1 MTFLKACLNGPR
13 EPSEHPALPVTPAA
27 IAADAV
33 ATVAAG
39 ADALHIHPKDQA
51 GHDTLE
57 PDVVAAVLEA
67 VRAAVPGV
75 PVGLTTA
82 APAAPGPAERIEL
95 VRAWDVRPDFASV
108 NWHEPGS
115 PELAETLL
123 GIGVGVEPGL
133 WQPGA
138 VSAFQLW
145 PRRNEI
151 VRFLL
156 EITEDL
162 LPDEAVAA
170 ARLLLTTLGPDVGG
184 IPVLLHGEGTSAW
197 PVFGVAV
204 REGLQARIG
213 LEDSLV
219 LPDGSPARGNADL
232 VRAARAL
239 TA

>member
-1 MTFLKACLNGPR
+1 
-13 EPSEHPALPVTPAA
+13 
-27 IAADAV
+27 
-33 ATVAAG
+33 VAAG
-39 ADALHIHPKDQA
+39 ADALHIHPKDPA
-51 GHDTLE
+51 GRDTLE

-82 APAAPGPAERIEL
+82 APAAPGPAERIDL
-95 VRAWDVRPDFASV
+95 VRAWEVRPDFASV

-133 WQPGA
+133 WQPAA
-138 VSAFQLW
+138 VSAWRGW
-145 PRRNEI
+145 PHRGRC
-151 VRFLL
+151 VRLLL

-162 LPDEAVAA
+162 PPGEAVAA
-170 ARLLLTTLGPDVGG
+170 ARLLLASLGRDTGG
-184 IPVLLHGEGTSAW
+184 LPVLLHGEGTSAW
-197 PVFGVAV
+197 PVFGVAA

-232 VRAARAL
+232 VRAARAQI
-239 TA
+239 A